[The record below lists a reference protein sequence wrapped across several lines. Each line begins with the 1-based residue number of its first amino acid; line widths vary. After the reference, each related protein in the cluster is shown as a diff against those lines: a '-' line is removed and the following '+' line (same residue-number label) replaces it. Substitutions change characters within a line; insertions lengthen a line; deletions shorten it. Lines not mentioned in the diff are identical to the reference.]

1 MLGAK
6 STPRVHI
13 VSLPLPDGLSF
24 FFFFNLDDSL
34 FTGNIFM
41 VLNWVFEL

>member
-24 FFFFNLDDSL
+24 FFNLDDSL